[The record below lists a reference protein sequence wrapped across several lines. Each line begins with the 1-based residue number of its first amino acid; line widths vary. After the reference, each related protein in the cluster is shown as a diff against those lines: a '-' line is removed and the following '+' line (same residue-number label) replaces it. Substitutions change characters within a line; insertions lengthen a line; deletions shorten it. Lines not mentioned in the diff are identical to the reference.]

1 MVRACVHPFFSLLLP
16 AHISLS
22 LSRFNSWTRQKL
34 ATLLPNWLFANISNQ
49 MSSVQGQTTTK
60 EGTRLVEDRAKKTPE
75 KTPLSHSMAQDVMQ
89 TFLQNQVFLHLFV
102 SVFELKR
109 NSENRVFFSLHRHSL
124 LLNHLRDA

>member
-22 LSRFNSWTRQKL
+22 LSRFNSWTRQKS

-60 EGTRLVEDRAKKTPE
+60 EGIRLVEDRAKKTPE
-75 KTPLSHSMAQDVMQ
+75 KNATEPFDGLGCDANILTEPS
-89 TFLQNQVFLHLFV
+89 FPP
-102 SVFELKR
+102 SVC
-109 NSENRVFFSLHRHSL
+109 FSV
-124 LLNHLRDA
+124 

>member
-1 MVRACVHPFFSLLLP
+1 
-16 AHISLS
+16 
-22 LSRFNSWTRQKL
+22 
-34 ATLLPNWLFANISNQ
+34 

-60 EGTRLVEDRAKKTPE
+60 EGIRLVEDRAKKTPE
-75 KTPLSHSMAQDVMQ
+75 KNATEPFDGSGCDANILTEPS
-89 TFLQNQVFLHLFV
+89 FPPFV